1 VIERLNIMPGRRLLA
16 TTLTFLI
23 AVISSAFG
31 QVDSAHA
38 SSGYKFWNYFHGH
51 GSTWQFAETGAA
63 SYVPGDGSVEGWRYG
78 ISDGVHGRQP
88 RTVPNF
94 GAVCADSPAGSGEK
108 RVAVVIDY
116 GVSEEAPE
124 GETPP
129 EPVGACAV
137 VPTEFNGEQVLQS
150 VAAVRIDAMVCGIS
164 GYPATGCA
172 APSREA
178 NVQHEPTVRLQMVHR
193 AGGSRTASGGFSG
206 QLVALAALVVAI
218 GVGAVTLTMRRR
230 G

>member
-1 VIERLNIMPGRRLLA
+1 MPGRRLLA
-16 TTLTFLI
+16 TTLTVLI
-23 AVISSAFG
+23 ASVFG
-31 QVDSAHA
+31 PADSAQA

-51 GSTWQFAETGAA
+51 GSMWQFADTGAA
-63 SYVPGDGSVEGWRYG
+63 SYIPTDGSVEGWRYG

-94 GAVCADSPAGSGEK
+94 GAVCANSPAESGEK

-116 GVSEEAPE
+116 GLPEEAPT

-129 EPVGACAV
+129 KPVGACAV
-137 VPTEFNGEQVLQS
+137 VPTEFNGEQVLQA
-150 VAAVRIDAMVCGIS
+150 VATIRIEAMVCGIS

-172 APSREA
+172 VATRDA
-178 NVQHEPTVRLQMVHR
+178 NVQHEPTVQLQIVHR
-193 AGGSRTASGGFSG
+193 AGGGGTASGGFSA
-206 QLVALAALVVAI
+206 QLVALAALIVAI

-230 G
+230 A

>member
-1 VIERLNIMPGRRLLA
+1 VIERLATMPGRRLLA
-16 TTLTFLI
+16 TTLTLLV
-23 AVISSAFG
+23 ASAFG
-31 QVDSAHA
+31 PADSAQA

-51 GSTWQFAETGAA
+51 GSTWQFADTGAA
-63 SYVPGDGSVEGWRYG
+63 SYVPRDGSVEGWRYG

-94 GAVCADSPAGSGEK
+94 GTVCADSPPRSGEK

-116 GVSEEAPE
+116 GLLEEAPT

-129 EPVGACAV
+129 KPVGACAV
-137 VPTEFNGEQVLQS
+137 VPTEFNGEQVLQA
-150 VAAVRIDAMVCGIS
+150 VATIRIDAMVCGIS

-172 APSREA
+172 VPTRDPK
-178 NVQHEPTVRLQMVHR
+178 VHHQPTVQLQIVHR
-193 AGGSRTASGGFSG
+193 AGGSNTASGGFSG
-206 QLVALAALVVAI
+206 QLVALAALIVAI

-230 G
+230 S